1 MKRALYLPMAAA
13 ALGVI
18 LALTVW
24 AMDPPNH
31 VVQVTDVEEFI
42 DAVEV
47 VDVGEVAEVA
57 PRGLRLHEQV
67 LQEVL
72 LSVREELRV
81 ALESDRDLTAEER
94 EEIRRALERVNDR
107 LPVKVE
113 LAEILGPEDGSAHRD
128 RVDAASNET
137 EAPDAPAA
145 TPEPAKSGGT

>member
-31 VVQVTDVEEFI
+31 VVQVTDVVEFT

-47 VDVGEVAEVA
+47 VDVGEIAEVA
-57 PRGLRLHEQV
+57 PHEFQLHEQV

-81 ALESDRDLTAEER
+81 ALEGDRDLTAEER
-94 EEIRRALERVNDR
+94 EEIRRALERVNER
-107 LPVKVE
+107 LPVKVD
-113 LAEILGPEDGSAHRD
+113 LAEILGPEDGSAHPD
-128 RVDAASNET
+128 RADAVSNE
-137 EAPDAPAA
+137 APAPNAPAA
-145 TPEPAKSGGT
+145 PPEPARSGGN

>member
-31 VVQVTDVEEFI
+31 VIQVT

-47 VDVGEVAEVA
+47 IEAVEVGEVA
-57 PRGLRLHEQV
+57 PRDLPLHEQV
-67 LQEVL
+67 LQDVL

-94 EEIRRALERVNDR
+94 EEIRRALERVNER

-113 LAEILGPEDGSAHRD
+113 LAEILGPEDGSAHPD
-128 RVDAASNET
+128 RRDAASNET
-137 EAPDAPAA
+137 PAPDAPDA
-145 TPEPAKSGGT
+145 TPEPAKSGGN